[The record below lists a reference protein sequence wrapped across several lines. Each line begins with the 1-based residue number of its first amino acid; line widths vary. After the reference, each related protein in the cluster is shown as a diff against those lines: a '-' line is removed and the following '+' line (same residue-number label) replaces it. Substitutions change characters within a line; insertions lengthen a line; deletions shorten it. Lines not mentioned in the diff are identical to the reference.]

1 MKLQLSECLGI
12 YILGKDIIKRIK
24 AKQKQNKINLSYDIL
39 QQMSKEGKISAYDI
53 GDKEWIGVESPMVLE
68 RNEKMVMKIIK
79 QMGL

>member
-1 MKLQLSECLGI
+1 
-12 YILGKDIIKRIK
+12 
-24 AKQKQNKINLSYDIL
+24 
-39 QQMSKEGKISAYDI
+39 MSKEGKISAYDI